1 MKSKTIVLS
10 IMAISLFGCN
20 EKHIK
25 KPTLIQ
31 YVPIWYK
38 MADSL
43 HAAQSGDVQGIIKV
57 TDSLK
62 ADTATMRVKWLM
74 DTQYFYRKVDSA
86 KKKTPSG
93 KDTTL
98 YGLNYYP
105 INSKLIT
112 GLGEIF
118 KTDTAK

>member
-38 MADSL
+38 VNDST
-43 HAAQSGDVQGIIKV
+43 QQGDVLAGMRIV
-57 TDSLK
+57 DSLK
-62 ADTATMRVKWLM
+62 ADTATMSVKWM
-74 DTQYFYRKVDSA
+74 ADTIFFVRRQDSSKVKNSL
-86 KKKTPSG
+86 G
-93 KDTTL
+93 KDSMTYTL
-98 YGLNYYP
+98 RWFNP
-105 INSKLIT
+105 QRKDIT
-112 GLGEIF
+112 GLGAIT
-118 KTDTAK
+118 KTDTVK